1 MASSGGFWKLVRIGV
16 TVLVILLSVLAWIG
30 RKSKMGTKLQITKQ
44 ESVNYSGTVTEQEAQ
59 SLGRV
64 LQETGYFSGESE
76 RDVLYNKG
84 EDGVSVSFVL
94 QDGKWNDAEVVAGF
108 ENFGRQIATT
118 VGGPPFTLHLI
129 DGKLN
134 TKKSLTI
141 DTAESY
147 FKHSGQETVRY
158 FAGVTEDDARK
169 LGQALQT
176 AGYFDNT
183 SPAEVLLKVENDG
196 YAVSFMVKDG
206 SWDDAQIIAQYEEFG
221 RQIAPA
227 MGTGPLIVNMV
238 DVSLQTRWT
247 TSVSA
252 GSTEPPATNNPATTA
267 GEPQ

>member
-30 RKSKMGTKLQITKQ
+30 RKSKMGTKLQITSQ
-44 ESVNYSGTVTEQEAQ
+44 ESVNYSGTVTEQDAQ

-64 LQETGYFSGESE
+64 LQETGYFSGEGE
-76 RDVLYNKG
+76 RDVLFNKG

-94 QDGKWNDAEVVAGF
+94 QDGKWNDPEIVSGF
-108 ENFGRQIATT
+108 EAFGRQIATN

-134 TKKSLTI
+134 TQKSLTI
-141 DTAESY
+141 DTAESL
-147 FKHSGQETVRY
+147 FKHSDQETVRY
-158 FAGVTEDDARK
+158 YTGVTEDDARK
-169 LGQALQT
+169 LGQALQA

-183 SPAEVLLKVENDG
+183 SPAEVLLKNDNNG

-227 MGTGPLIVNMV
+227 MGTGPVTVNMV
-238 DVSLQTRWT
+238 DLSLKTRWT
-247 TSVSA
+247 TSVSNA
-252 GSTEPPATNNPATTA
+252 EPELPAAASP
-267 GEPQ
+267 